1 MSIDDFE
8 DMKTD
13 QAFTRKSLYS
23 RANEMT
29 YGGVLS
35 FLRRKYTKNLEGVDI
50 AVSGIPYD
58 AATSFRPGARFGPKA
73 IREASVQLA
82 ELLAFPDGIDPFKTL
97 AVTDYGDCKLDYGF
111 HGNIVSEI
119 ENHADTIL
127 DSGAEMLTFGGD
139 HFVTY
144 PLLRAHAKKY
154 GPIALVHFDAHTDTW
169 PDEDGRLDHG
179 TMFSRAIKENLID
192 TEHSIQIGIRTHNS
206 NTKGVKI
213 LDAPW
218 VHENGIN
225 QVIKKIIET
234 VKDRPAY
241 LTFDIDGL
249 DPAYAPGTGTPV
261 AGGLTSAQALG
272 IVRGLGDLKFIGA
285 DVVEVAPAYDH
296 ADITAI
302 IAATIAHDYLVLR
315 AKQKRSQD
323 K

>member
-1 MSIDDFE
+1 MPE
-8 DMKTD
+8 
-13 QAFTRKSLYS
+13 
-23 RANEMT
+23 
-29 YGGVLS
+29 
-35 FLRRKYTKNLEGVDI
+35 LRDVESCDVAI
-50 AVSGIPYD
+50 VGIPFD
-58 AATSFRPGARFGPKA
+58 AGTSYRPGARFGPKA

-97 AVTDYGDCKLDYGF
+97 AVTDYGDCELDYGF

-144 PLLRAHAKKY
+144 PLLRAHAKKH

>member
-13 QAFTRKSLYS
+13 QAFTKKSLYG

-29 YGGVLS
+29 YGGALS
-35 FLRRKYTKNLEGVDI
+35 FLRRKYTKDLTGVDI

-97 AVTDYGDCKLDYGF
+97 AVTDYGDCELDYGF

-119 ENHADTIL
+119 ESHAKTIL

-144 PLLRAHAKKY
+144 PLLRAYAEKY

-206 NTKGVKI
+206 NTK

-225 QVIKKIIET
+225 KVINKIIDV

-241 LTFDIDGL
+241 MTFDIDGL

-261 AGGLTSAQALG
+261 SGGLTSAQALG
-272 IVRGLGDLKFIGA
+272 IIRGLEKINFIGA

-302 IAATIAHDYLVLR
+302 AAATIAHDYLVLR
-315 AKQKRSQD
+315 AKQK
-323 K
+323 KNEK

>member
-29 YGGVLS
+29 YGGALS

-97 AVTDYGDCKLDYGF
+97 AVTDYGDCELDYGF

-144 PLLRAHAKKY
+144 PLLRAHAKKH

-206 NTKGVKI
+206 
-213 LDAPW
+213 
-218 VHENGIN
+218 
-225 QVIKKIIET
+225 QYQ
-234 VKDRPAY
+234 R
-241 LTFDIDGL
+241 
-249 DPAYAPGTGTPV
+249 
-261 AGGLTSAQALG
+261 
-272 IVRGLGDLKFIGA
+272 R
-285 DVVEVAPAYDH
+285 
-296 ADITAI
+296 
-302 IAATIAHDYLVLR
+302 
-315 AKQKRSQD
+315 
-323 K
+323 